1 MESPTYSAHQEP
13 TNLYFFFLPKNLFF
27 SSVMNWGYPHDE
39 TETSIELCIHHLAW
53 RNLSEGPTGE
63 TLACLVNGELFSLT
77 VVNLAWCSNWTSQ
90 LYSGNQIWQLEIH
103 SKCRYY
109 CHVWLPG
116 GYFALLNVHNRFPQ
130 SKSDPLEDSIVG
142 SARQRVAHV
151 ELICWASFALWT
163 SLGLGKGTL
172 ISGDVLPLMEDFIG
186 CYQNTI

>member
-1 MESPTYSAHQEP
+1 MGVPLYRWMVYFMESPTYSAHQEP
-13 TNLYFFFLPKNLFF
+13 TNLYFFFSPKT
-27 SSVMNWGYPHDE
+27 SSFLQLWTGGTPMTKRKPPSNSASTISPGATYP
-39 TETSIELCIHHLAW
+39 
-53 RNLSEGPTGE
+53 RGPTGE

-109 CHVWLPG
+109 CHVWLPEG
-116 GYFALLNVHNRFPQ
+116 TSLCWTYTTDFRSPR
-130 SKSDPLEDSIVG
+130 SDPLEDSIVG

-163 SLGLGKGTL
+163 SPGG
-172 ISGDVLPLMEDFIG
+172 
-186 CYQNTI
+186 